1 MNCKEFERIIPSFI
15 HREIDYPKL
24 KEFSEHMKGC
34 ADCREELTIQF
45 LVSEGM
51 QHLEEGDSFD
61 LQKELKERMEEARHA
76 MKRQK
81 KLSGLGT
88 VFELLGIGISVGAL
102 VWLFFA

>member
-1 MNCKEFERIIPSFI
+1 MNCKEFERSIPAFI
-15 HREIDYPKL
+15 HRKIEFPKL
-24 KEFSEHMKGC
+24 KEFSEHLQC
-34 ADCREELTIQF
+34 CEDCKEELTIQF

-61 LQKELKERMEEARHA
+61 LQKELRNRMEEARYA

-81 KLSGLGT
+81 KLSGIGNA
-88 VFELLGIGISVGAL
+88 FEILGIVGILGAL